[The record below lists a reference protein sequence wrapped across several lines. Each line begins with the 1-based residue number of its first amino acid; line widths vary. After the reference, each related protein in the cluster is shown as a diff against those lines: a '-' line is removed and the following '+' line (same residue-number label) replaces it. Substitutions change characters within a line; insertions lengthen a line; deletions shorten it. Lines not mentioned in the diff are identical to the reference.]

1 MKIILRAMIILFSTL
16 SIPVY
21 SGEIISK
28 QFDSQGYLIVTYNP
42 GISGRVKC
50 TAFSRQGKR
59 IGSDYAYKKRR
70 VTKARIKV
78 PEKYIGKKLNVSCKP

>member
-1 MKIILRAMIILFSTL
+1 MKIIRNALIFSFSILA
-16 SIPVY
+16 IPVY
-21 SGEIISK
+21 SGEIINK

-50 TAFSRQGKR
+50 TAFSRQGR
-59 IGSDYAYKKRR
+59 PIGSDYAYKKRR